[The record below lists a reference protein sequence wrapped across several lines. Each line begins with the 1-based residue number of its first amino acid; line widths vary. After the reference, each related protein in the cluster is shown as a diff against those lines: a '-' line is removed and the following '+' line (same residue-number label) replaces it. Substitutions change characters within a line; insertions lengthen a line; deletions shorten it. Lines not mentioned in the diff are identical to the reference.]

1 MYWSVPFV
9 LIGAGTVGYRLID
22 RWPWFDSFYL
32 SVMTLTSLGHGND
45 IALSHASRVL
55 KIVLALGGIWTIA
68 VAATQL
74 LGMFLTGE
82 LRDYARRW
90 RVARRIGALEGHVIV
105 CGYGR
110 VGRHV
115 CADVAGA
122 GVAVVAIDR
131 LPEALEAAR
140 LAGLYPISGDATTD
154 EALKNAGI
162 DRARALI
169 AVTDSDAD
177 NLFITMAA
185 RELRPYM
192 TIVSSG
198 RDAGTMPKL
207 RRAGATW
214 AEWPDAIAG
223 DHMASEVLRPAVAEA
238 DVEMKEQLVR
248 PGSSYDGT
256 TVRASGLREQRGN
269 ILVAIK
275 RHDGSLAFDPGDDA
289 PIGAGDTLITLCR
302 RAHDKGPHAF
312 AHS

>member
-1 MYWSVPFV
+1 LYWSVPFV
-9 LIGAGTVGYRLID
+9 FIGAGTVGYRLID

-32 SVMTLTSLGHGND
+32 SVMTLTSLGHGSD
-45 IALSHASRVL
+45 HALSHASRVL
-55 KIVLALGGIWTIA
+55 KIALALGGIWTIA

-74 LGMFLTGE
+74 LGMFITGE
-82 LRDYARRW
+82 LRDFARRW
-90 RVARRIGALEGHVIV
+90 RVGRRIGALEGHVIV

-115 CADVAGA
+115 CADVVGG
-122 GVAVVAIDR
+122 GVAVVVIDR
-131 LPEALEAAR
+131 RPEALEAAR
-140 LAGLYPISGDATTD
+140 LAGLLSMSGDATTD
-154 EALKNAGI
+154 EALRSAGI

-169 AVTDSDAD
+169 AVTGSDAD

-185 RELRPYM
+185 RQLRPHM

-198 RDAGTMPKL
+198 RDANTMLKL

-223 DHMASEVLRPAVAEA
+223 DRLAADVLRPAVVEA
-238 DVEMKEQLVR
+238 DVEMKEQLVGA
-248 PGSSYDGT
+248 GSSYDGK
-256 TVRASGLREQRGN
+256 TVKTSGLREHRGD

-275 RHDGSLAFDPGDDA
+275 RPDGSLAFDPGDDA
-289 PIGAGDTLITLCR
+289 PIGAGDTLITLSR
-302 RAHDKGPHAF
+302 RQHQEGSGAF